1 MRLVPHPFLARRGTL
16 LAAVLL
22 LAACKGSGSSDLA
35 DSDDPG
41 DVPDPVVLNGPETVY
56 GLPNLDN
63 LADDWTK
70 QDYDDDELVPFEIV
84 PSAVAP
90 ASFRLTLSGTEQSA
104 RIWHD
109 GEIVATGGTPEVE
122 LDGGT
127 EPLELRV
134 EFKDFDTDAVLEV
147 EELDENGDVL
157 QSIEVALRA
166 SPLFLNHHLQPA
178 ELIIATEVSVYGF
191 DNDAM
196 VEGYANAIGERFESA
211 NGNRYFQDPWMQDEL
226 EFGYGVLPDGQAL
239 DLVIDSI
246 RDRGL
251 DDYPEDVWAG
261 EGFGVKTWGRG
272 YASSQDSFGNLEVS
286 PPVDDFP
293 FGRIYYGAGRGYA
306 PQATKLFD
314 VLEENRI
321 QEPFQVDISWLC
333 VGHVDEFMTFVPD
346 STAPRGF
353 RFVINDVDAAYEVL
367 DAMDPATP
375 LPRYAGRQNH
385 NYDTVGELV
394 DDNGLRVHN
403 EDVQLDHLDPIR
415 EQMIAELGLLDEEV
429 VLLPGLFEEIGYCGN
444 TNAALIPGMA
454 NLIVADFGEGTNLF
468 IADPFLRSN
477 LNDQSSDPMIQ
488 AVQDAL
494 PAEAELHFLDDWDV
508 YHLGL
513 GEVHCGSNVL
523 RTPSPT
529 DWWTN
534 DLGGSK

>member
-1 MRLVPHPFLARRGTL
+1 MRLVPHPFLPPRGPL
-16 LAAVLL
+16 LSAVLL
-22 LAACKGSGSSDLA
+22 LAACEGGGSSDLDEPA
-35 DSDDPG
+35 
-41 DVPDPVVLNGPETVY
+41 DVPEPVVLSGPETVY

-63 LADDWTK
+63 LATDWTNK
-70 QDYDDDELVPFEIV
+70 DYDDDELVPFEVI
-84 PSAVAP
+84 PSEATP

-109 GEIVATGGTPEVE
+109 GSIIAKGGSPEAE
-122 LDGGT
+122 LDGGAD
-127 EPLELRV
+127 PLELRV
-134 EFKDFDTDAVLEV
+134 EFKDFDTDAVLQV

-157 QSIEVALRA
+157 QSIDVALRS

-178 ELIIATEVSVYGF
+178 ELIIATETSYGRVN
-191 DNDAM
+191 NDAFL
-196 VEGYANAIGERFESA
+196 EGYADAVGERFEPA
-211 NGNRYFQDPWMQDEL
+211 KGREYFQDPWMQDEI
-226 EFGYGVLPDGQAL
+226 EFAYGVLPDGQAL

-261 EGFGVKTWGRG
+261 EGVGVKTWGRG

-286 PPVDDFP
+286 PPVDGFP
-293 FGRIYYGAGRGYA
+293 FGRIYYGASARYR
-306 PQATKLFD
+306 PQADPLFD
-314 VLEENRI
+314 TFEENRI
-321 QEPFQVDISWLC
+321 QEPFEVDISWLC

-353 RFVINDVDAAYEVL
+353 RFVINDVDAGYEVL
-367 DAMDPATP
+367 EAMDPSTP
-375 LPRYAGRQNH
+375 LPRYTGGQNH
-385 NYDTVGELV
+385 GYSTVGELV
-394 DDNGLRVHN
+394 EDNGLRVHN
-403 EDVQLDHLDPIR
+403 EDIQLDYLDPIR
-415 EQMIAELGLLDEEV
+415 EQMISELGLLDEEV
-429 VLLPGLFEEIGYCGN
+429 ILLPGLFEEIGYCGN

-454 NLIVADFGEGTNLF
+454 NLIVADFGEGANLF
-468 IADPFLRSN
+468 IADPFLRSD

-488 AVQDAL
+488 AVQDVL